1 MKKTSSKN
9 GHRVVKKADIPD
21 IKSLDELSPL
31 GQELFQLMEQIPAE
45 QRLTQRQIEKE
56 IARRRGAPE

>member
-9 GHRVVKKADIPD
+9 GHRVVKKVDLSAV
-21 IKSLDELSPL
+21 KSLDDLSPL
-31 GQELFQLMEQIPAE
+31 GQELLRLMEQIPAD
-45 QRLTQRQIEKE
+45 QRLTERQIQKE